1 MQLELSRRIEDDL
14 GVIGAYIAQH
24 NSVRAQTFLDELI
37 AEIERVARQP
47 FSFRLRPD
55 IGPDARVAVYGNY
68 VILFRIVGQVVRV
81 ERVVHGARRLS
92 QLFP

>member
-1 MQLELSRRIEDDL
+1 MQLELSPRIEDDL

-24 NSVRAQTFLDELI
+24 NPVRAVTFLEELI

-47 FSFRLRPD
+47 FSFRLRLD
-55 IGPDARVAVYGNY
+55 IGPDARAGVYGNY
-68 VILFRIVGQVVRV
+68 VILFRVIGQVVRV

-92 QLFP
+92 ELFP